1 MFSPSLP
8 FPLSIAKTFYSYVHE
23 YAPVSAVVKFI
34 GSLQKALS
42 KTLSSNSGNSGNSGK
57 EAAATEEKENNEEM
71 ANAQQGN

>member
-42 KTLSSNSGNSGNSGK
+42 KTLSSNSGNSGK